1 MSGRLRSRRM
11 SSNVAEITAVLL
23 HTHFLYLLKKGVHFI
38 LKLTQQKFLVNPALT
53 KLSKNH
59 EIQCDTNLI
68 DCKHLLHKYV
78 AYCIFVVC

>member
-1 MSGRLRSRRM
+1 M
-11 SSNVAEITAVLL
+11 
-23 HTHFLYLLKKGVHFI
+23 LLKSWLFCYTPTSSIVEERHFI

-59 EIQCDTNLI
+59 EIQCNINLI

-78 AYCIFVVC
+78 AYCIFLVC